1 MELLIANGR
10 VIDPA
15 NGFDEVT
22 DLYVSA
28 GKIESIGKAPRG
40 FRPKRVIDAGRLVV
54 SPGLVDLSARL
65 GGGEDEHGATI
76 VSETQAAARA
86 GITTLC
92 CPPDTTPVLDI
103 PAVAELIHRRAQQAG
118 LAKVRCLGAL
128 TRGLGGEQLAEMYAL
143 KAIGCVGVSNAG
155 RAVYNTEVMRRALEY
170 AGTCG
175 LPVVLQPEDHWL
187 GRLGYMHEGGVSTR
201 LGIPGIPET
210 AETVA
215 LSRDLLLVE
224 QTGVR
229 THFARLS
236 TAKAVELLAQAQ
248 TRGLPVSADVTIH
261 HLHLTHD
268 AVGDFDSM
276 CYVRPPFRTEADRKA
291 LRAAVAR
298 GVIAA
303 VCSDHQ
309 PHDVDAKTAPFGATE
324 PGVSALELLLP
335 LTLELVRGQVLDL
348 STAIAAI
355 TCRAARVLAMQAG
368 TLAIGASADV
378 CVFDPERRWTV
389 SEDTLLSA
397 GKNSPF
403 LGRELVG
410 KVTHTLVDGHVV
422 FDEEGNA
429 PAAP

>member
-1 MELLIANGR
+1 MALLITNGR

-15 NGFDEVT
+15 KGFDEVT

-28 GKIESIGKAPRG
+28 RNIKSIGKAPQG
-40 FRPKRVIDAGRLVV
+40 FRPERIIDASHRVV
-54 SPGLVDLSARL
+54 SPGFVDLSARL
-65 GGGEDEHGATI
+65 GGGGAEHGATI
-76 VSETQAAARA
+76 VSETQAAAHA

-103 PAVAELIHRRAQQAG
+103 PAVAELIHRRAQLAG

-175 LPVVLQPEDHWL
+175 LPVVLQPEDYWL
-187 GRLGYMHEGGVSTR
+187 GRLGHMHEGSVSTR
-201 LGIPGIPET
+201 LGIPGIPAT

-248 TRGLPVSADVTIH
+248 AQGLPVSADVTIH

-268 AVGDFDSM
+268 AIGDFDSM
-276 CYVRPPFRTEADRKA
+276 CSVRPPFRTAADRKA

-303 VCSDHQ
+303 ICSDHQ

-335 LTLELVRGQVLDL
+335 LTLELVRGHVLDL
-348 STAIAAI
+348 STAIGAI
-355 TCRAARVLAMQAG
+355 TCRAARVLGMQAG
-368 TLAIGASADV
+368 TLEIGASADV
-378 CVFDPERRWTV
+378 CVFDPERKWTV
-389 SEDTLLSA
+389 TEDTLLSA

-410 KVTHTLVDGHVV
+410 KVTHTVVGGQVV
-422 FDEEGNA
+422 FDEEVNA

>member
-1 MELLIANGR
+1 MELLIANGQ
-10 VIDPA
+10 VIDTA
-15 NGFDEVT
+15 KGFDEVT
-22 DLYVSA
+22 DLYISA
-28 GKIESIGKAPRG
+28 GKIAGIGNAPQG
-40 FRPKRVIDAGRLVV
+40 FRPERIIDANHRVV
-54 SPGLVDLSARL
+54 SPGFVDLSARL
-65 GGGEDEHGATI
+65 GGGGDEHGATI
-76 VSETQAAARA
+76 VSETLAAARA

-118 LAKVRCLGAL
+118 LAKVHCLGAL
-128 TRGLGGEQLAEMYAL
+128 TQGLGGEQLAEMYAL

-175 LPVVLQPEDHWL
+175 LAVVLQPEDHWL
-187 GRLGYMHEGGVSTR
+187 GRQGHMHEGGVSAR
-201 LGIPGIPET
+201 LGVPGIPET

-236 TAKAVELLAQAQ
+236 TAKAVDLLAQAQ
-248 TRGLPVSADVTIH
+248 AQGLPVSADVTIH
-261 HLHLTHD
+261 HLHLTHE

-276 CYVRPPFRTEADRKA
+276 CHVRPPFRTQADRKA
-291 LRAAVAR
+291 LRGAVAR

-303 VCSDHQ
+303 ICSDHQ
-309 PHDVDAKTAPFGATE
+309 PHDVDAKTAPFDATE

-335 LTLELVRGQVLDL
+335 LTLELVRGRVLDL

-355 TCRAARVLAMQAG
+355 TCRAAQVLGIPAG
-368 TLAIGASADV
+368 ILAIGASADV
-378 CVFDPERRWTV
+378 CVFDPEREWTLT
-389 SEDTLLSA
+389 EDTLVSA

-410 KVTHTLVDGHVV
+410 RVTHTLLDGQVV
-422 FDEEGNA
+422 FEEEADA
-429 PAAP
+429 PASR